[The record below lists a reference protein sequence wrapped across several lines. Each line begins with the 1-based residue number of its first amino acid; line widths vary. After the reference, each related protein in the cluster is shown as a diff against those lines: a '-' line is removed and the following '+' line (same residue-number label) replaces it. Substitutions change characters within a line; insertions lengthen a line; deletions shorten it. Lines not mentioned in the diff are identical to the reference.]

1 MPPRRYELS
10 DEQFALVQPLLP
22 SPTRG
27 RRRADDRITLNGIFW
42 KLCSGAPWR
51 DVPDR
56 YGKWQTV
63 YERFKRYRD
72 QSVFDAILRAL
83 HLKLAADGN
92 LDYSTWMID
101 GTSVRAS
108 RVAAGARKR
117 GTPAPERARQPKRS
131 AEAAVD

>member
-10 DEQFALVQPLLP
+10 DEQFALIEPLLP
-22 SPTRG
+22 ASTRG
-27 RRRADDRITLNGIFW
+27 RKRADDRTTLDGVFW

-51 DVPDR
+51 DVPER

-72 QSVFDAILRAL
+72 AGTFDRILGEL

-108 RVAAGARKR
+108 RAAAGARKR
-117 GTPAPERARQPKRS
+117 GARARGKRS
-131 AEAAVD
+131 ASRGSGAAGAG